1 MSVNKI
7 YRLHSIVRGLLK
19 EVSDISVENFSQV
32 MWDLDSPHEIP
43 RLRNLM
49 RGHCQ
54 ILDIELQPQVLEE
67 EVVFNNVKVMVQTLD
82 SDCVVDYG
90 GFIKIWKSSWYETL
104 TEVLDWCAEEMGEY
118 VNSHWNEEEEEEEG
132 L

>member
-1 MSVNKI
+1 MSINKI
-7 YRLHSIVRGLLK
+7 YRLHSIVLGLLK

-49 RGHCQ
+49 RSHCKD
-54 ILDIELQPQVLEE
+54 LDVELQPQVLEE
-67 EVVFNNVKVMVQTLD
+67 EVVFNNVKVMVQNLD
-82 SDCVVDYG
+82 SDCVVDYE

-104 TEVLDWCAEEMGEY
+104 TGVLDWCVDEIGEY
-118 VNSHWNEEEEEEEG
+118 VNSNWNEEEEED